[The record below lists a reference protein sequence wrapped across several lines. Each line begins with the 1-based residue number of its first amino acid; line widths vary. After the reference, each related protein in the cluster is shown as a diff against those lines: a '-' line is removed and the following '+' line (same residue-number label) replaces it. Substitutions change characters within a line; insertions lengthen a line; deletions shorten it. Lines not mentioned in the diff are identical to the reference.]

1 MAMKKIAMLIHPGE
15 ILEEELEALGRSQTY
30 FAKLIGKTPQ
40 EVNHIITGK
49 RNLNM
54 DWAIR
59 IWAAFWTTAQMWINL
74 QNQYDFQLLEEKEE
88 TKHIYDSIRL
98 RTKELTLA

>member
-1 MAMKKIAMLIHPGE
+1 MKKIAMLIHPGE
-15 ILEEELEALGRSQTY
+15 HIVDELVARGRSQTY

-59 IWAAFWTTAQMWINL
+59 IWTAFWTTAQMWINL

-88 TKHIYDSIRL
+88 TKQVYDLIRM
-98 RTKELTLA
+98 RKKEMALA